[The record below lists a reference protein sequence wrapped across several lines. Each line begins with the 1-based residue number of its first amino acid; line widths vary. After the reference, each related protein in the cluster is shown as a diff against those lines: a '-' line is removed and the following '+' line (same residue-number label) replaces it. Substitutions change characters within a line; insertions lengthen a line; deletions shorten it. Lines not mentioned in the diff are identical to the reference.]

1 MRKKRLLLFA
11 LFSIFGFVAFSQG
24 QDSDFEQTQTVYTE
38 PRFITTEWNNR
49 AETFYVYFDATRGN
63 GGMIDAT
70 TCYAH
75 TGVITTEST
84 SDSDWKH
91 APKWGDN
98 DAKYQL
104 ESVGDN
110 LWRLEITGGLSAYY
124 GLTEDEQVIR
134 MAFVFRNEDASQEA
148 KEADGS
154 DIFYTLYEPGLNV
167 IITSPSNGALIA
179 LGSEITFSGECSEPA
194 DMTFS
199 VFEPGGTI
207 HEINAF
213 DSESISDQYTLS
225 KYGKYVVTLWA
236 LKDGKSVSQSISLL
250 VEKPTEYAKMPDWMQ
265 EGINYDKESGTVGL
279 AFRAPHN
286 ESVFV
291 IGDFNNW
298 ELSNEYKMKCYET
311 QVTNP
316 TSDPNDT
323 PAQSNVKIFWIEF
336 KIDDPTQK
344 YAFQYLVDG
353 TNKISD
359 PYATVIL
366 DPWNDQYIDAIIDPS
381 LPAYPAEGD
390 GLVSVLELED
400 NAPYEWSEASK
411 NFKIEDPDN
420 LIIYELHIRDFCTD
434 SRTGQGSLDCVMEH
448 LDYLDNLGVNAI
460 ELLPVTEFD
469 GNDSWGYNPNHFFAY
484 DKAYGNRN
492 LYKQFIDECHKRGI
506 AVIIDMVFNHATG
519 IHPFAALY
527 YDGSATTDENPWFNR
542 VARHDFNV
550 FHDFNHEYEGTRSYF
565 KRVLEYWLKEYKVDG
580 YRMDLTKGLTQ
591 KNTLG
596 NTAAWGNL
604 DPTRVTILEDY
615 YDMVH
620 STNPNAVFILEH
632 LADFDEEKILSD
644 YGMLPWRNMNN
655 SYSQA
660 AMGYASSSSFVD
672 NNTVVGTNIGDGS
685 GMFADGWVGYAE
697 SHDEERNFY
706 KAVAYGDGD
715 LQENE
720 EARLARVPLIMAF
733 SHLIPGPKMMW
744 QFGEMGYDYSINYCS
759 DGSISDD
766 CRTYRKPV
774 PWVMGWDSDPLRM
787 KAYDGAADVISLRTT
802 YPEFFDAPNVTVLNC
817 ATSVWNSDSPR
828 MIKVSYTDEADPNNS
843 IEIIVVG
850 NFSAAEAISPMIEF
864 PNTGTWYD
872 FRTGEQF
879 NIIRPSRQIALAAGQ
894 VRILT
899 NRLLENPTPIE
910 ETEESAVDMV
920 TVYPS
925 PTENMV
931 YVNSA
936 DEVYSINV
944 FDLAGALVA
953 NADNTTE
960 ISLAGLSQG
969 NYIMNVETS
978 SGSSVHKIIK
988 K

>member
-1 MRKKRLLLFA
+1 MEKKRLLLFA
-11 LFSIFGFVAFSQG
+11 LFSIFGLAAFSQG

-38 PRFITTEWNNR
+38 PRFITTEWNNK
-49 AETFYVYFDATRGN
+49 AESFYVYFDATQGN

-91 APKWGDN
+91 APEWGDN
-98 DAKYQL
+98 DAKYEL
-104 ESVGDN
+104 ENVGDN

-134 MAFVFRNEDASQEA
+134 MAFVFRNEDASQEG

-213 DSESISDQYTLS
+213 DSKSISGQYTLS
-225 KYGKYVVTLWA
+225 KYGKYVATLWA

-265 EGINYDKESGTVGL
+265 EGINYNPETKTVGL

-323 PAQSNVKIFWIEF
+323 PAQSDVNIFWLEF
-336 KIDDPTQK
+336 QIDDPTQK

-353 TNKISD
+353 TKKISD

-366 DPWNDQYIDAIIDPS
+366 DPWNDEYIEEVIDQS
-381 LPAYPAEGD
+381 LPDYPSAGD

-400 NAPYEWSEASK
+400 NNPYQWSEASES
-411 NFKIEDPDN
+411 FKIQDPDN

-434 SRTGQGSLDCVMEH
+434 SRTGQGSLDCVLER
-448 LDYLDNLGVNAI
+448 LDYLEYLGVNAI

-484 DKAYGNRN
+484 DKAYGDRN

-506 AVIIDMVFNHATG
+506 AVIIDMVFNHAPG
-519 IHPFAALY
+519 INPFAALY

-596 NTAAWGNL
+596 NTAAWGQL
-604 DPTRVTILEDY
+604 DPSRVTILEDY
-615 YDMVH
+615 YDVVRN
-620 STNPNAVFILEH
+620 TNPNAVFILEH
-632 LADFDEEKILSD
+632 LADFSEEKILSD

-660 AMGYASSSSFVD
+660 AMGYASSSNFVD
-672 NNTVVGTNIGDGS
+672 SDGKG

-697 SHDEERNFY
+697 SHDEERNFS
-706 KAVAYGDGD
+706 KVKDYGEGN
-715 LQENE
+715 LQED
-720 EARLARVPLIMAF
+720 EAARMARVPLVMAF
-733 SHLIPGPKMMW
+733 AHLIPGPKMLW
-744 QFGEMGYDYSINYCS
+744 QFGEMGYDFSINYCQ
-759 DGSISDD
+759 DGSISED

-774 PWVMGWDSDPLRM
+774 PWTMGWDEDPLRM
-787 KAYDGAADVISLRTT
+787 QAYEGAADVIRLRTT
-802 YPEFFDAPNVTVLNC
+802 YPEYFDAANVTVQNC
-817 ATSVWNSDSPR
+817 ATSVFRGDAPR
-828 MIKVSYTDEADPNNS
+828 QIRVSYTDEENPANS
-843 IEIIVVG
+843 IEIIIVG
-850 NFSAAEAISPMIEF
+850 NFSATSSINPTLSF

-872 FRTGEQF
+872 YLTGDEF
-879 NIIRPSRQIALAAGQ
+879 NIRRSQRAIPLASGE
-894 VRILT
+894 VKILT
-899 NRLLENPTPIE
+899 NMFLENPTPVE
-910 ETEESAVDMV
+910 ETEAGEETDVV
-920 TVYPS
+920 VYPS

-931 YVNSA
+931 YVNTA
-936 DEVYSINV
+936 DEIYSISV
-944 FDLAGALVA
+944 FDMAGAMVA
-953 NADNTTE
+953 DVENSDE

-978 SGSSVHKIIK
+978 AGSSVHKIIK

>member
-1 MRKKRLLLFA
+1 MEKKRLLLFA
-11 LFSIFGFVAFSQG
+11 LFSIFGLAAFSQG
-24 QDSDFEQTQTVYTE
+24 QDSDFEQTRTVYTE
-38 PRFITTEWNNR
+38 PRFITTEWNNK
-49 AETFYVYFDATRGN
+49 AESFYVYFDATQGN
-63 GGMIDAT
+63 GGMVDAT

-91 APKWGDN
+91 APEWGDN
-98 DAKYQL
+98 DAKYEL
-104 ESVGDN
+104 ENVGDN

-124 GLTEDEQVIR
+124 GLTEGETVVR
-134 MAFVFRNEDASQEA
+134 MAFVFRNADASQEG

-199 VFEPGGTI
+199 VFEPGGSTI

-213 DSESISDQYTLS
+213 DSGSISGQYTLS

-250 VEKPTEYAKMPDWMQ
+250 VEKPTEYAKMPDGMQ

-323 PAQSNVKIFWIEF
+323 PPQSDVKIFWLEF
-336 KIDDPTQK
+336 QIDDPTQK

-353 TNKISD
+353 TKKISD

-366 DPWNDQYIDAIIDPS
+366 DPWNDEYIEEVIDPS
-381 LPAYPAEGD
+381 LPDYPSAGD

-400 NAPYEWSEASK
+400 NNPYQWSEASES
-411 NFKIEDPDN
+411 FKIQDPDN

-434 SRTGQGSLDCVMEH
+434 SRTGQGSLDCVLER
-448 LDYLDNLGVNAI
+448 LDYLEYLGVNAI

-484 DKAYGNRN
+484 DKAYGDRN

-519 IHPFAALY
+519 INPFAALY

-542 VARHDFNV
+542 VARHPFNV
-550 FHDFNHEYEGTRSYF
+550 FHDINHEYEGTRSYF
-565 KRVLEYWLKEYKVDG
+565 KRVLQYWLEEYRVDG
-580 YRMDLTKGLTQ
+580 FRMDLSKGLTQ
-591 KNTLG
+591 NNTG
-596 NTAAWGNL
+596 NDAGAWSAY
-604 DPTRVTILEDY
+604 DATRIPILEDY
-615 YDMVH
+615 CDAVKQA
-620 STNPNAVFILEH
+620 NPDAVFILEH
-632 LADFDEEKILSD
+632 LGDYSEEKVLSE

-660 AMGYASSSSFVD
+660 AMGYASSSNFVD
-672 NNTVVGTNIGDGS
+672 SDGKG

-697 SHDEERNFY
+697 SHDEERNFS
-706 KAVAYGDGD
+706 KVKDYGEGN
-715 LQENE
+715 LQED
-720 EARLARVPLIMAF
+720 EAARMARVPLVMAF
-733 SHLIPGPKMMW
+733 AHLIPGPKMLW
-744 QFGEMGYDYSINYCS
+744 QFGEMGYDFSINYCQ
-759 DGSISDD
+759 DGSISED

-774 PWVMGWDSDPLRM
+774 PWTMGWDEDPLRM
-787 KAYDGAADVISLRTT
+787 QAYEGAADVIRLRTT
-802 YPEFFDAPNVTVLNC
+802 YPEYFDAANVTVQNC
-817 ATSVWNSDSPR
+817 ATSVFRGDAPR
-828 MIKVSYTDEADPNNS
+828 QIRVSYTDEENPANS
-843 IEIIVVG
+843 IEIIIVG
-850 NFSAAEAISPMIEF
+850 NFSATSSINPTLSF

-872 FRTGEQF
+872 YLTGDKF
-879 NIIRPSRQIALAAGQ
+879 NIRRSQRAIPLASGE
-894 VRILT
+894 VKILT
-899 NRLLENPTPIE
+899 NRFLENPTPVE
-910 ETEESAVDMV
+910 ETEAGEETDVV
-920 TVYPS
+920 VYPS

-931 YVNSA
+931 YVNTA
-936 DEVYSINV
+936 DEIYSISV
-944 FDLAGALVA
+944 FDMAGAMVA
-953 NADNTTE
+953 DVENSDE

-978 SGSSVHKIIK
+978 AGSSVHKIIK